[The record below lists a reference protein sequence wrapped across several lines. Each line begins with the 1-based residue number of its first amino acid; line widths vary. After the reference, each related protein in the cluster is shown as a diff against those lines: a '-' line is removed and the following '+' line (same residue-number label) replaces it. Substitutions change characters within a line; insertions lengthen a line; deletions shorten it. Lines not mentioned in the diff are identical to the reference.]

1 MTIENI
7 LENKGATLTKT
18 LRKSS
23 LKTGYMVSL
32 KGYEVI
38 IKASQST
45 KLFYEIGRAN
55 AKAENVENSYVGVW
69 IEKELAY
76 IDVSVNIK
84 KLEQALQFGID
95 NEQLAIYDI
104 ENNKVITL

>member
-1 MTIENI
+1 MTFENI
-7 LENKGATLTKT
+7 IENKGATLTKT

-38 IKASQST
+38 IKATQST

-55 AKAENVENSYVGVW
+55 AKAENIDNSYVGIW

-76 IDVSVNIK
+76 IDVSINIK
-84 KLEQALQFGID
+84 DKDKAIAFGIEND
-95 NEQLAIYDI
+95 QLAIWDI
-104 ENNKVITL
+104 ENNLAITL

>member
-1 MTIENI
+1 MTMQNI

-32 KGYEVI
+32 KDYEVI
-38 IKASQST
+38 IKASQAT

-55 AKAENVENSYVGVW
+55 AIAENIDNSYVGIW

-76 IDVSVNIK
+76 IDVSINIK
-84 KLEQALQFGID
+84 DLDKAIEFGKN

-104 ENNKVITL
+104 ENNLVITL

>member
-18 LRKSS
+18 LRKS
-23 LKTGYMVSL
+23 KAKKGYMVSL

-38 IKASQST
+38 IKASQAT

-55 AKAENVENSYVGVW
+55 AKAEAIKHSYVGIW
-69 IEKELAY
+69 IEKDLAY
-76 IDVSVNIK
+76 IDVSVRIK
-84 KLEQALQFGID
+84 DLDKAIEFGKE
-95 NEQLAIYDI
+95 NEQLAIYDL
-104 ENNKVITL
+104 EKGKVITL